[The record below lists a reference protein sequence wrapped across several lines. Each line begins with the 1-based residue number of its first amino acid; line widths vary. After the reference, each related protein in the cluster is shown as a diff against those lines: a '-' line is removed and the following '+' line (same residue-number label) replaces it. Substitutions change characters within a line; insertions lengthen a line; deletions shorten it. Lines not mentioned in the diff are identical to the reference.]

1 LKEHKSVNQI
11 NNFIL
16 LNDLTNYFS
25 RRIIFTESEVFLFM
39 KQLNG
44 LNEKILNETL
54 DKIENIKAVLIGDI
68 CLDVYWVADMTKSV
82 LSRETPHFPLPV
94 VEERMSLG
102 AGGNAANNMATLCK
116 NVSVVSVIGS
126 DWRGVCLKNCLKN
139 SGINDEYIVTVKDRI
154 TNAYCKP
161 MRKGFLGFEVEDPR
175 LDFESYSSI
184 DEETEDKIIK
194 NLYSATK
201 GADVLCVSDQFENG
215 CITKKVRQ
223 AINEIAKNMLV
234 VVDSR
239 SRISEYKNAFLK
251 PNEIECA
258 RTLNL
263 NDDHL
268 TKADEIETERTLKEL
283 YNQTNSNICLTL
295 GKKGVRVLKDDKNYS
310 CIGLKV
316 DDPIDTCGAGDCFLS
331 AFSLSLAVK
340 SEIIHASTIGN
351 LASAISI
358 KKINT
363 TGSASRQE
371 ILNLFNKEAK
381 DE

>member
-1 LKEHKSVNQI
+1 
-11 NNFIL
+11 
-16 LNDLTNYFS
+16 
-25 RRIIFTESEVFLFM
+25 M
-39 KQLNG
+39 KTLNG
-44 LNEKILNETL
+44 MNESTLNEILN
-54 DKIENIKAVLIGDI
+54 KIENIKAVLIGDI

-82 LSRETPHFPLPV
+82 LSRETPHFPLPI

-139 SGINDEYIVTVKDRI
+139 SGINDEYIVEVKDRI

-161 MRKGFLGFEVEDPR
+161 MRKGFLGYEVEDPR
-175 LDFESYSSI
+175 LDFESYSAI
-184 DEETEDKIIK
+184 DEKTEEKIIE
-194 NLYSATK
+194 NLYSAVK

-215 CITKKVRQ
+215 CITKNVRK
-223 AINEIAKNMLV
+223 AINEIAKTMLV

-239 SRISEYKNAFLK
+239 SRIKEYKNAFLK

-258 RTLNL
+258 RALNL

-268 TKADEIETERTLKEL
+268 TKADETETENTLKEL
-283 YNQTNSNICLTL
+283 FNKTNSDICLTL
-295 GKKGVRVLKDDKNYS
+295 GKKGVRVFKSGKIYAS
-310 CIGLKV
+310 PGLKV
-316 DDPIDTCGAGDCFLS
+316 EDPIDTCGAGDCFLS
-331 AFSLSLAVK
+331 AFSLALSANA
-340 SEIIHASTIGN
+340 EIIHAATIGN

-363 TGSASRQE
+363 TGSASKEE
-371 ILNLFNKEAK
+371 ILTLFNKEAK
-381 DE
+381 ND

>member
-1 LKEHKSVNQI
+1 
-11 NNFIL
+11 
-16 LNDLTNYFS
+16 
-25 RRIIFTESEVFLFM
+25 M

-44 LNEKILNETL
+44 LNEKSLYEIL
-54 DKIENIKAVLIGDI
+54 DKIENLKAVLIGDI

-82 LSRETPHFPLPV
+82 LSRETPHFPLPI

-102 AGGNAANNMATLCK
+102 AGGNAGNNMATLCK

-126 DWRGVCLKNCLKN
+126 DWRGVCLKNCLKK
-139 SGINDEYIVTVKDRI
+139 SGINDEYIVEVPNRI

-175 LDFESYSSI
+175 LDFESYTSI
-184 DEETEDKIIK
+184 NQETEDAIIK
-194 NLYSATK
+194 NLYSAVK

-215 CITKKVRQ
+215 CVTEKVRQ
-223 AINEIAKNMLV
+223 AINEIAKTMLV

-239 SRISEYKNAFLK
+239 SRIKEYKNAFLK

-258 RTLNL
+258 RALNL
-263 NDDHL
+263 DDSFL
-268 TKADEIETERTLKEL
+268 TNANEAETESTLKEL
-283 YNQTNSNICLTL
+283 YKQTSSDICLTL
-295 GKKGVRVLKDDKNYS
+295 GKKGVRVLKDNKIYS
-310 CIGLKV
+310 CVGLKV
-316 DDPIDTCGAGDCFLS
+316 EDPIDTCGAGDCFLS
-331 AFSLSLAVK
+331 AFSLALATGAD
-340 SEIIHASTIGN
+340 IIACATLGN

-363 TGSASRQE
+363 TGSASKEE